1 MRFPL
6 WPGHSP
12 EERAIV
18 CAVMV
23 EADVYVGLSRIE
35 VLSVQVGLHNFSY
48 AGLHRYSLTICTSRR
63 QRVFVNREA
72 VDLVLWQL
80 LQSAS
85 RSGFAVIA
93 YCFMPDHLHLLVEGT
108 DDHAA
113 LNEFARVFKQCSA
126 YHWKSAFGSQL
137 WQRSYFE
144 HVLREGESPV
154 KAARYIL
161 ANPLRAGTG
170 PPGRRLSVSWISDHV
185 DT

>member
-1 MRFPL
+1 M
-6 WPGHSP
+6 
-12 EERAIV
+12 
-18 CAVMV
+18 
-23 EADVYVGLSRIE
+23 
-35 VLSVQVGLHNFSY
+35 
-48 AGLHRYSLTICTSRR
+48 
-63 QRVFVNREA
+63 FVNREA

-161 ANPLRAGTG
+161 ANPLRAGLVHRVEDYPYLGSATMSIRDLLDSAG
-170 PPGRRLSVSWISDHV
+170 D
-185 DT
+185 

>member
-1 MRFPL
+1 MPYKPVPR
-6 WPGHSP
+6 
-12 EERAIV
+12 
-18 CAVMV
+18 
-23 EADVYVGLSRIE
+23 
-35 VLSVQVGLHNFSY
+35 LHNFSY
-48 AGLHRYSLTICTSRR
+48 AGLHRYSLTICTYRR

-85 RSGFAVIA
+85 RSGFAVTA

-108 DDHAA
+108 ADHAT
-113 LNEFARVFKQCSA
+113 LNEFVRVFKQCSA
-126 YHWKSAFGSQL
+126 YHWKSAFGSRL

-161 ANPLRAGTG
+161 ANPLRAGLVHRVEDYPFVGSATMSIRDLLDSAG
-170 PPGRRLSVSWISDHV
+170 D
-185 DT
+185 